1 MLQQRYRFHGYGG
14 LRYLYRH
21 ASAERSRLLTVKYV
35 ANRRRR
41 MPRIAVV
48 VSKKVHKSAVGRNR
62 IRRRVYEILRQHV
75 PYFTGVYDVALIIT
89 SSEVLTAPHD
99 ELALV
104 VRNLL
109 VRAGICPG
117 EAAPSDETKDRLVLY
132 ILSVFFAQPTSW
144 YFESNQ
150 CKIALYKQW

>member
-48 VSKKVHKSAVGRNR
+48 VSKKVHKSAVGHNR
-62 IRRRVYEILRQHV
+62 IRRRIYEILRQQV
-75 PYFTGVYDVALIIT
+75 PHFTGVYDVALIIT
-89 SSEVLTAPHD
+89 LSEVLTTPHD
-99 ELALV
+99 ELVLV
-104 VRNLL
+104 VTNLL

-117 EAAPSDETKDRLVLY
+117 DATPSDERDK
-132 ILSVFFAQPTSW
+132 A
-144 YFESNQ
+144 E
-150 CKIALYKQW
+150 

>member
-75 PYFTGVYDVALIIT
+75 PYFTGVYDV
-89 SSEVLTAPHD
+89 V
-99 ELALV
+99 LV
-104 VRNLL
+104 VKNRL

-117 EAAPSDETKDRLVLY
+117 DATPSDERDK
-132 ILSVFFAQPTSW
+132 A
-144 YFESNQ
+144 E
-150 CKIALYKQW
+150 

>member
-89 SSEVLTAPHD
+89 SSEVLATPHD
-99 ELALV
+99 ELVLV
-104 VRNLL
+104 VKNLL

-117 EAAPSDETKDRLVLY
+117 DATPSDERDK
-132 ILSVFFAQPTSW
+132 A
-144 YFESNQ
+144 E
-150 CKIALYKQW
+150 

>member
-1 MLQQRYRFHGYGG
+1 MTEITHCLVGYFVSACEQICYNTAMLQQRYRFHGYGG

-62 IRRRVYEILRQHV
+62 IRRRIYEILRQHV

-89 SSEVLTAPHD
+89 SSEVLTTPHD

-104 VRNLL
+104 VTNLL

-117 EAAPSDETKDRLVLY
+117 EAAPSDERDK
-132 ILSVFFAQPTSW
+132 A
-144 YFESNQ
+144 E
-150 CKIALYKQW
+150 